1 MGGAI
6 VIASRK
12 MISELCLLCLPVNM
26 LIAHP
31 SMREIRRST
40 LDPLGDLDQL
50 FS

>member
-12 MISELCLLCLPVNM
+12 MTSELCLFCL